1 MCVYKYACTYIYVY
15 TYIFVHM
22 QMCLYVFCNKKI
34 KQWTKYE
41 ISLPKKKNY
50 AHYITCKNLVYDKNG
65 FQITGK
71 HELSDSWSCKIE

>member
-1 MCVYKYACTYIYVY
+1 MLVHIYMYTHIFLYICRCVCMCFAT
-15 TYIFVHM
+15 
-22 QMCLYVFCNKKI
+22 KI

-41 ISLPKKKNY
+41 ISLPKKNY